1 MQYIYLNKLVFAKQK
16 QMRGYRLIAWRM
28 NRRKRCSVLS
38 RIHVRF
44 TQLKGRERMFYVYFF
59 ISSSTLCPMLD
70 TCMYP
75 VNILKNLPK
84 KVIPFVRP
92 IL

>member
-38 RIHVRF
+38 RIHVRVLF
-44 TQLKGRERMFYVYFF
+44 QSTEANTPINTQFKGRERMFYVYFIYKF
-59 ISSSTLCPMLD
+59 IYTMS
-70 TCMYP
+70 
-75 VNILKNLPK
+75 NA
-84 KVIPFVRP
+84 
-92 IL
+92 